1 MRNSFRLKW
10 VAVFLVGIIISMF
23 AMTFLSSVLLRPV
36 FISNSKKTMEEY
48 AVQIDTC
55 LKGGAKDIEK
65 LLEEIN
71 ISYGITTHIADES
84 GKIHYSYTKMRINKS
99 LSQKYSKWI
108 ALYYEKDIDENY
120 YFRQRTDE
128 SDMVKKII
136 YVGKASDGKF
146 IIMNK
151 AIKGIDQDVK
161 LVSFFIMIMGVTVAV
176 IGTAVW
182 SIFTK
187 SFTDSIMKM
196 SRITRKMSELNF
208 DEKINHKSN
217 DEIGI
222 LANSIDVLSDELK
235 ESIKGL
241 KDDVERQ
248 KRLVRDIS
256 HELKTPVTTV
266 KGYIENIQ
274 FLTEGNEKLTTYCKI
289 AAEEC
294 DEIDSLVEEMLE
306 MSRLENEGYICDM
319 EETDTSAIAN
329 AILNKLETE
338 FREYSFDTY
347 FAPATV
353 KCNSVLISRAV
364 LNFIKNAVKHGKP
377 GSEIQLRGEIE
388 DGLYF
393 FKVTNEGTAI
403 PEEEKEHIWD
413 LFYKNDKSRKR
424 NNSHGIGLSMVR
436 QIVSLHSGKVGIECK
451 DGKNTFYFSLSI
463 IEPENI

>member
-1 MRNSFRLKW
+1 MKKSFRLK
-10 VAVFLVGIIISMF
+10 VIAVFLAGIVLSVF
-23 AMTFLSSVLLRPV
+23 AMTFLSSLLLRPI
-36 FISNSKKTMEEY
+36 FIFNSKRTMEEY
-48 AVQIDTC
+48 AVQIETC
-55 LKGGAKDIEK
+55 LKSGVDNIEK

-71 ISYGITTHIADES
+71 ISYGITTHIADEN
-84 GKIHYSYTKMRINKS
+84 GKIHYSYTKNRINNL
-99 LSQKYSKWI
+99 LSQKYRKWI
-108 ALYYEKDIDENY
+108 NLYYEKDIDDNY
-120 YFRQRTDE
+120 YFRERTDE

-161 LVSFFIMIMGVTVAV
+161 LVSIFIMIMGFTVAV

-187 SFTDSIMKM
+187 SFTDNIMKM
-196 SRITRKMSELNF
+196 SRITQKMSELNF
-208 DEKINHKSN
+208 DEKINHKSD
-217 DEIGI
+217 DEIGV
-222 LANSIDVLSDELK
+222 LAESIDVLSEELK
-235 ESIKGL
+235 GSIKGL

-248 KRLVRDIS
+248 KRLIRDIS

-274 FLTEGNEKLTTYCKI
+274 FLTDGNEKLTTYCKI

-319 EETDTSAIAN
+319 EETNTSVIAD

-338 FREYSFDTY
+338 FREYNFDTD
-347 FAPATV
+347 FAPATI

-364 LNFIKNAVKHGKP
+364 LNFIKNAAKHGKA
-377 GSEIQLRGEIE
+377 GAEIQIRGEKK
-388 DGLYF
+388 DGMYF
-393 FKVTNEGTAI
+393 FKVTNEGSEI
-403 PEEEKEHIWD
+403 SDEEKKHIWD

-436 QIVSLHSGKVGIECK
+436 QIVSLHSGKVGIESK
-451 DGKNTFYFSLSI
+451 EGKNTFYFSL
-463 IEPENI
+463 PTV